1 MGRPLASNAVV
12 RNCVASLTLQ
22 TQAARLD
29 DNVLASPRVPVAG
42 GNRYRVGFCS
52 LIEGDTEIIGGEKGK
67 MSVAVRV
74 LWWDKDGRV
83 GVVKWF
89 RPQSQ
94 TQEKVWQAWEF
105 DVEAPREAVSIG
117 LELRSCNI
125 ASKRW
130 FDEVRIVPM
139 K

>member
-1 MGRPLASNAVV
+1 MTPTARG
-12 RNCVASLTLQ
+12 LTCW
-22 TQAARLD
+22 TT
-29 DNVLASPRVPVAG
+29 
-42 GNRYRVGFCS
+42 GNRYRIGFSSRIVGD
-52 LIEGDTEIIGGEKGK
+52 IEIIGGEKGK
-67 MSVAVRV
+67 MTVAVRE
-74 LWWDKDGRV
+74 LWWDKEGQV

-94 TQEKVWQAWEF
+94 TQGQVRQAWEF

-117 LELRSCNI
+117 LELRSCNT

-130 FDEVRIVPM
+130 FDEVRIFPV